1 MSRKTQL
8 YDSSAGRE
16 EFLWQSQWEYKKRE
30 AWEMNKERLGTNV
43 HILLK
48 AGSKVLTKDSG
59 RRGSLEADS
68 WSLKWPKDIL
78 AFVFAVT
85 VYLVSIILK
94 IST

>member
-1 MSRKTQL
+1 
-8 YDSSAGRE
+8 
-16 EFLWQSQWEYKKRE
+16 
-30 AWEMNKERLGTNV
+30 MNKERLGTTV

-59 RRGSLEADS
+59 RGGSLEADS

-85 VYLVSIILK
+85 VYLVSIIFK